1 MHEPIRL
8 REPRKVRHQAIGNQ
22 RVGLAGWEGV
32 SLLTRG
38 LGPAGRACV
47 SQPARGPAAMGG
59 GRKGKGKPSRRRN
72 PQKDWGDLEFL
83 LCQALRHGSSKSA
96 LGWHD
101 LRGKLGSN
109 GWVSVKEAAEA
120 MQVSEEDIKE
130 SVGWQRKEKTRVEL
144 DGSGDYVRALQGH
157 TPDSGLSKDDFHS
170 EELTVKDTDL
180 LAHGT
185 LTERIPSILSK
196 GLVASGGG
204 SREGRLF
211 VHWSTLVFQQTG
223 RQQFSGLR
231 TGSDCIVVAR
241 VGTLREANVQM
252 TAGNEGV
259 VLTGD
264 VPSSLFERISAFN
277 DGEEKEILWS
287 QDGGLVPA
295 EIPTGD
301 TSTSELEILVVSRA
315 AGSSSNPSRGHQEVK
330 EEPREEKKE
339 PSESSESESSASSER
354 ESARS
359 ERSESPEDKTA
370 QPEVEDV
377 PGWWTLPENARYQA
391 EMNKEVVSRMESER
405 FSEAPGTEARR
416 NKVLARYK
424 EVREAV
430 RAEIAE
436 ELKLPPAEREAAAEK
451 RLAKWRVKKVLTAA
465 SYSGELKRVLE
476 EKPQDVAGAMSR
488 PPIRSLCDSGEPSGS
503 QQPPVRKRAA
513 SDEPRKEPSPRGPAT
528 KRSASASDVRKGTE
542 EADKKRGVI
551 SKEELKE
558 IWSKKP
564 RTGRQRALEHTLA
577 GAASDELRYQEKSQ
591 AGFANLVRKESEK
604 STPGGLRNLE
614 SQVKVISTSPLMP
627 TARQSPGSTLKQRS
641 G

>member
-1 MHEPIRL
+1 M
-8 REPRKVRHQAIGNQ
+8 
-22 RVGLAGWEGV
+22 GLAGWEGV
-32 SLLTRG
+32 SLLIRG

-196 GLVASGGG
+196 ELVASGGG

-252 TAGNEGV
+252 TAGKDGV

-315 AGSSSNPSRGHQEVK
+315 AGSSSNPSRGHQEAK

-339 PSESSESESSASSER
+339 ASESSESESSASSE
-354 ESARS
+354 E
-359 ERSESPEDKTA
+359 KTP
-370 QPEVEDV
+370 QSEVEDV
-377 PGWWTLPENARYQA
+377 SRWWTLPENARYQA
-391 EMNKEVVSRMESER
+391 EVNKEVVSRMESER

-424 EVREAV
+424 EVRDAV
-430 RAEIAE
+430 RAEVAE

-465 SYSGELKRVLE
+465 SYSGELKWVLG

-503 QQPPVRKRAA
+503 QQSPVRKRAA
-513 SDEPRKEPSPRGPAT
+513 SDEPRKEPSPRGSAT
-528 KRSASASDVRKGTE
+528 KRSASVSDV
-542 EADKKRGVI
+542 
-551 SKEELKE
+551 
-558 IWSKKP
+558 
-564 RTGRQRALEHTLA
+564 
-577 GAASDELRYQEKSQ
+577 
-591 AGFANLVRKESEK
+591 
-604 STPGGLRNLE
+604 
-614 SQVKVISTSPLMP
+614 
-627 TARQSPGSTLKQRS
+627 
-641 G
+641 